1 MINLKIG
8 DIIEFPEEMVVSD
21 ERGKFIEFYVNGQKE
36 EIAIGKLRNKQFR
49 NKENNI
55 IPFKSLDT
63 DYDRIQVLTGKRF
76 RMSSQHFYIE
86 SRNTVR
92 TLKAGKLYKK
102 VGYTMNMSYL
112 ETL

>member
-1 MINLKIG
+1 MINLKVG

-21 ERGKFIEFYVNGQKE
+21 EHGKFIKFYVNGQKE
-36 EIAIGKLRNKQFR
+36 EITMGKLRNKQLR
-49 NKENNI
+49 NSENNI

-76 RMSSQHFYIE
+76 RMSSQYFYIE

>member
-1 MINLKIG
+1 MKILKVG
-8 DIIEFPEEMVVSD
+8 DVIEFPDEIVVSD
-21 ERGKFIEFYVNGQKE
+21 ERGKFIQFYVNGQKE
-36 EIAIGKLRNKQFR
+36 EIAMVKLRNKQLR
-49 NKENNI
+49 DRENNI

-102 VGYTMNMSYL
+102 VGYTINQSYL